1 MRSCFKFI
9 KLFPVDHGTIM
20 QTYYSPMIRC
30 NVTYLKNTV
39 ACKITQEYMTL
50 ETQEAFEFEIKVQSI
65 VYDIH
70 LKQLAC

>member
-1 MRSCFKFI
+1 
-9 KLFPVDHGTIM
+9 M

-70 LKQLAC
+70 LKQLAF